1 MKWLEILA
9 VGVVVFEITGSPF
22 YVALMVIVR
31 FIPLSFFGF
40 FNGLIAER
48 INRRMALFYVFLF
61 LSICCFGYA
70 LSIHHGVLNL
80 WLISLSVITNGFLW
94 ALDFPIRRTL
104 YADFLNNEE
113 LGKAITLDSVTNN
126 FTRFLGPI
134 AGGLFVE
141 NVGFYSIV
149 LMSIFLAPNSIMALW
164 GGSFEIFSELNYLIS
179 IALTLTCSV
188 YFLVNKFIYKNHD
201 CSSSYSTYKTTM
213 LHAVLDVAMVV
224 TYVFIG
230 LFIANYLI
238 DEVVGTELFSKWMTS
253 SYEVVV
259 FLAALIAVTPG
270 CGGMI
275 AVAVAFITIPNFPI
289 SALIAAAIATSGDGI
304 FPLIAENK
312 KDGFIISLFG
322 LIIALF
328 VGYIALFIG
337 V

>member
-1 MKWLEILA
+1 MKLFRNKDFWAIWFIGLTHNIMKWLEILA

-104 YADFLNNEE
+104 YADFLNNEA

-134 AGGLFVE
+134 AGGLCVE
-141 NVGFYSIV
+141 YVGLKGVF
-149 LMSIFLAPNSIMALW
+149 LM
-164 GGSFEIFSELNYLIS
+164 GSFLYMV
-179 IALTLTCSV
+179 A
-188 YFLVNKFIYKNHD
+188 
-201 CSSSYSTYKTTM
+201 
-213 LHAVLDVAMVV
+213 AMVA
-224 TYVFIG
+224 I
-230 LFIANYLI
+230 
-238 DEVVGTELFSKWMTS
+238 K
-253 SYEVVV
+253 
-259 FLAALIAVTPG
+259 
-270 CGGMI
+270 
-275 AVAVAFITIPNFPI
+275 AFKT
-289 SALIAAAIATSGDGI
+289 L
-304 FPLIAENK
+304 E
-312 KDGFIISLFG
+312 SLWS
-322 LIIALF
+322 
-328 VGYIALFIG
+328 
-337 V
+337 